1 MPLITRLTISSWNV
15 QGLFKRNDNERV
27 SKLNDDD
34 FLSHIKSDI
43 VCLLETKADNGDN
56 VSLKGYR
63 LLKHITRPRKGNGI
77 YGGIAV
83 YAKMNIAKGI
93 TLIKTNS
100 TEYLWMRLSKTF
112 FNHKMTFIY
121 VACIMLQKIQ
131 HLLRNKP
138 MLPQFWK
145 NLKMIC
151 QNFLLQVRLCL
162 LEILMHIQTF

>member
-34 FLSHIKSDI
+34 FLTHIKSDI

-63 LLKHITRPRKGNGI
+63 LLKHITRPRKGKGI

-112 FNHKMTFIY
+112 FNHKNDIY
-121 VACIMLQKIQ
+121 
-131 HLLRNKP
+131 
-138 MLPQFWK
+138 
-145 NLKMIC
+145 
-151 QNFLLQVRLCL
+151 
-162 LEILMHIQTF
+162 